1 MIFLKTAYRFI
12 KRTMKAKEKRYSVII
27 VSGATSTKREFFIS
41 SKMIRNSILLFI
53 AFLLF
58 SAYFIFDY
66 LNTSINKEKLKQLEK
81 ENIKKTGTL
90 NQIGDTIRNK
100 EKMLAQMAVFKD
112 RILIVIGYDS
122 PRPLTG
128 LEDGGYSFSA
138 ESIPV
143 VPVEVKVPGND
154 RRYEPTGKKL
164 LKKTEGILDR
174 AIKIN
179 GELKSVENF
188 VENQKARFESTP
200 YIWPTKG
207 YITSTPGWRIHP
219 LTGNRHYHQGLD
231 IAAQYGTKVVATGR
245 GVVLE
250 AGHWDYLGNLV
261 IIDHGFG
268 YTTRYGHLA
277 SFVVKTGDRVKRN
290 QVIGY
295 VGNTGRSSAP
305 HLHYEVR
312 YNSKPVNPINFI
324 ID

>member
-1 MIFLKTAYRFI
+1 
-12 KRTMKAKEKRYSVII
+12 MKAKEKRYSVII
-27 VSGATSTKREFFIS
+27 VSNATSTNKEFFIS
-41 SKMIRNSILLFI
+41 SKMIRNSIIVFI
-53 AFLLF
+53 ALLLL
-58 SAYFIFDY
+58 SGYFIFDY

-81 ENIKKTGTL
+81 ENIKKTENL
-90 NQIGDTIRNK
+90 NQLGDTIRNK
-100 EKMLAQMAVFKD
+100 EKMLAQMDVFIK
-112 RILIVIGYDS
+112 RILIAIGIDS
-122 PRPLTG
+122 PKPLTDLG
-128 LEDGGYSFSA
+128 EGGYSISA
-138 ESIPV
+138 ESIPGA
-143 VPVEVKVPGND
+143 PVKVKVPVKESTGKD
-154 RRYEPTGKKL
+154 KGYEPNGKKL
-164 LKKTEGILDR
+164 LKKAEDILDR
-174 AIKIN
+174 ATKIN
-179 GELKSVENF
+179 KELKSVENF

-219 LTGNRHYHQGLD
+219 LTGNRHYHKGLD
-231 IAAQYGTKVVATGR
+231 IAAPSGTKVVATGR
-245 GVVLE
+245 GVVVE
-250 AGHWDYLGNLV
+250 AKYWNYLGNLV

-312 YNSKPVNPINFI
+312 YNSKPLNPIDFI

>member
-1 MIFLKTAYRFI
+1 
-12 KRTMKAKEKRYSVII
+12 MKAKGKRYSVII
-27 VSGATSTKREFFIS
+27 VSGATSTNKEFFIS
-41 SKMIRNSILLFI
+41 SKMIRNSIFLFI
-53 AFLLF
+53 ALLLL

-66 LNTSINKEKLKQLEK
+66 LNTSINKEKLKQVEK
-81 ENIKKTGTL
+81 ENIKKTENL
-90 NQIGDTIRNK
+90 NQLADTIRNK
-100 EKMLAQMAVFKD
+100 GKMLAQMAVFKK

-122 PRPLTG
+122 PKSLKG
-128 LEDGGYSFSA
+128 LGEGGYDIST

-143 VPVEVKVPGND
+143 VPVAVKVPGKELTGKD
-154 RRYEPTGKKL
+154 KGYEPTGKIL
-164 LKKTEGILDR
+164 LKKAKDILNK
-174 AIKIN
+174 ATKIN
-179 GELKSVENF
+179 GELKSVEN
-188 VENQKARFESTP
+188 VVKKQKARFESTP

-207 YITSTPGWRIHP
+207 YITSPPGWRIHP
-219 LTGNRHYHQGLD
+219 LTGNRHYHKGLD
-231 IAAQYGTKVVATGR
+231 IAATYGTKVVATGR

-250 AGHWDYLGNLV
+250 AGYWDYLGNLV

-268 YTTRYGHLA
+268 YTTRYGHLL

-312 YNSKPVNPINFI
+312 YNGKPRNPMNFI